1 MLVHFD
7 KSASSKE
14 IKESLETGSNYEKAD
29 AMKKVISLLM
39 NGEHLPQIFI
49 TIVRYVLPSE
59 DHLVQKLLLLYMEI
73 IEKTDSEGKLLPEM
87 ILICQ
92 NLRNNLQHPNEFI
105 RGSTLRF
112 LCRLSDPELIEPLV
126 PVSYTHLRAHET

>member
-14 IKESLETGSNYEKAD
+14 IKESLETGSNEEKAD

-73 IEKTDSEGKLLPEM
+73 IERRTAKENCFRK
-87 ILICQ
+87 
-92 NLRNNLQHPNEFI
+92 
-105 RGSTLRF
+105 
-112 LCRLSDPELIEPLV
+112 
-126 PVSYTHLRAHET
+126 